1 MTVPPTTSAPRP
13 RRPAA
18 RGALALATAVAAV
31 AALGAAG
38 TVLPAHAAA
47 APGLELKD
55 GTLEWGVKEGF
66 RKYVTGPIAHGTIE
80 VADGA
85 RQAPDNGPFTFTDG
99 TGTYDTSTHAVDTTF
114 KGKVR
119 FTGHAGALDLTLADL
134 KVRTAGTSGEITADV
149 TSSGTTSDDVSLV
162 TLDLSGVTPGTGE
175 GGRMT
180 FADIP
185 TKLTAEGAKAFNDMY
200 QEGQQLDPATLAVT
214 PGTATPPTPTATP
227 TPTRSPSATPTP
239 TTPTPTRTTAGPP
252 AGPTD
257 APTESSGTAPGV
269 VDGNLDW
276 GVKKSFRDY
285 VTGPIAKGKI
295 TLSGGAAEH
304 GDGYRF
310 PHGEGAYDAGGG
322 SLDAAFD
329 GAVRFTGHEGSLDL
343 KFSDLNVE
351 VKGAKGALVADVSSK
366 DRETGKVTESDDV
379 TVADLATGSGL
390 PEPEDGVITLT
401 DVPAALTA
409 DGAKAFGGFYAAG
422 DALDPVTVAVSLD
435 EDADLPGGSGGSTG
449 GSTGGGGDTG
459 GADGTDTGGSTTGG
473 GAVTG
478 GSTTGGTG
486 SLATTGADL
495 PTGAL
500 LGGAGAMAVVGT
512 AAVLAAAR
520 RRADAPAPGGS

>member
-1 MTVPPTTSAPRP
+1 MTVTPTTTSAPRP

-18 RGALALATAVAAV
+18 RGALALATAVAAA
-31 AALGAAG
+31 AALGGAV
-38 TVLPAHAAA
+38 TVLPAHAAAA

-66 RKYVTGPIAHGTIE
+66 RNYVTGPIAHGTIE

-99 TGTYDTSTHAVDTTF
+99 TGTYDTSSHAVDTTF
-114 KGKVR
+114 KGTVR

-134 KVRTAGTSGEITADV
+134 KVRTEGASGEITADV
-149 TSSGTTSDDVSLV
+149 TSSGTTSDDVVLV

-185 TKLTAEGAKAFNDMY
+185 TELTADGAKAFNDMY

-214 PGTATPPTPTATP
+214 PGAATPTATP
-227 TPTRSPSATPTP
+227 TPTDSPSATPTTP
-239 TTPTPTRTTAGPP
+239 TTPAPTHTTAGP
-252 AGPTD
+252 ANT
-257 APTESSGTAPGV
+257 PTESSGAAPGV

-295 TLSGGAAEH
+295 TLSGGAADH

-310 PHGEGAYDAGGG
+310 PNGEGAYDADEG

-329 GAVRFTGHEGSLDL
+329 GAVRFTGHEGALDL
-343 KFSDLNVE
+343 RFSDLSIEVE
-351 VKGAKGALVADVSSK
+351 GAKGALVADVSSK

-390 PEPEDGVITLT
+390 PDPKGGVITLT
-401 DVPAALTA
+401 DLPAALTA
-409 DGAKAFGGFYAAG
+409 DGAEAFGGFYTAG

-435 EDADLPGGSGGSTG
+435 EDAELPGGNTGGSGGS
-449 GSTGGGGDTG
+449 GDTG
-459 GADGTDTGGSTTGG
+459 GTDTGGTTTGG
-473 GAVTG
+473 GSVTG

-486 SLATTGADL
+486 SLASTGADI
-495 PTGAL
+495 PTGAM
-500 LGGAGAMAVVGT
+500 LGGAGAMAVAGT
-512 AAVLAAAR
+512 AALLATAR
-520 RRADAPAPGGS
+520 RRLNAIDTPTPGGS

>member
-1 MTVPPTTSAPRP
+1 MTVPPTTSTPRGPAP
-13 RRPAA
+13 RRPTA
-18 RGALALATAVAAV
+18 RGALALATAVVAA
-31 AALGAAG
+31 AALGAAV
-38 TVLPAHAAA
+38 TALPAHAAADAAA

-66 RKYVTGPIAHGTIE
+66 RKYVTGPIAHGAIE

-85 RQAPDNGPFTFTDG
+85 EQAPDNGPFTFTDG

-134 KVRTAGTSGEITADV
+134 KVRTEGTSGEITADV
-149 TSSGTTSDDVSLV
+149 TTSGTTSDDVALA

-185 TKLTAEGAKAFNDMY
+185 AKLTADGAKAFNDMY
-200 QEGQQLDPATLAVT
+200 QEGQELDPATLAVT
-214 PGTATPPTPTATP
+214 PGAATSPTPSATP
-227 TPTRSPSATPTP
+227 TPTRSPSASPTP
-239 TTPTPTRTTAGPP
+239 TAPTPTRTTN
-252 AGPTD
+252 GPTE
-257 APTESSGTAPGV
+257 APATESSGAAPGV

-295 TLSGGAAEH
+295 TLTGGAADH

-310 PHGEGAYDAGGG
+310 PHGEGAYDAGEG

-329 GAVRFTGHEGSLDL
+329 GAVRFTGHEGALDL
-343 KFSDLNVE
+343 KFSDLSIEVE
-351 VKGAKGALVADVSSK
+351 GAKGALLADVSSK
-366 DRETGKVTESDDV
+366 DRETGEVTDSEDV
-379 TVADLATGSGL
+379 KVADLATGSAL

-435 EDADLPGGSGGSTG
+435 EDADLPGGNA
-449 GSTGGGGDTG
+449 GDTG
-459 GADGTDTGGSTTGG
+459 GGDDTGGTDTGGSTTGG

-486 SLATTGADL
+486 SLATTGTDI

-500 LGGAGAMAVVGT
+500 LGGAGAMVVAGT

-520 RRADAPAPGGS
+520 RRIDAPAPGGS